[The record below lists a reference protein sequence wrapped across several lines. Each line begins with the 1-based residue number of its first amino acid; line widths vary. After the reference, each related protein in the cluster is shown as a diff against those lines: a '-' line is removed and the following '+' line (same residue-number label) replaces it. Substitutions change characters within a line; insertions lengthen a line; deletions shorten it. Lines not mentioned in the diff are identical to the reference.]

1 MKIIMSKYL
10 SGISP
15 ITVCC
20 LNINK
25 LENKCDVA
33 WNKKDIM
40 LNISPLFQFFI
51 FMFKFRSSCFYI
63 VFFIK

>member
-25 LENKCDVA
+25 LENKCGLEQKRYYVKYFA
-33 WNKKDIM
+33 I
-40 LNISPLFQFFI
+40 ISI
-51 FMFKFRSSCFYI
+51 FYFY
-63 VFFIK
+63 V